1 MGMPTHAFAGGTA
14 PPYGG
19 FSMIVRLGIRA
30 QGLLDKLVVLDFVPA
45 LLLRIYL
52 IPVFWMAG
60 SQKAAHFSDTVEWFG
75 NAEWGL
81 GLPLPA
87 LMAFLATAAELAGA
101 LSLALGLALRWMC
114 IPMMFTM
121 LVAAFTVHW
130 QNGWLAIAEGSGI
143 FSNMRAMEA
152 QKRLDEARE
161 ILMQHGDWEHLTEYG
176 NFVILNNGVEFA
188 VTYFIMLLALAFLG
202 AGRYVSL
209 DYWLRKRF
217 MPRAAS
223 APVPAA

>member
-1 MGMPTHAFAGGTA
+1 MPASAGMTESH
-14 PPYGG
+14 
-19 FSMIVRLGIRA
+19 MIVQLAVRA
-30 QGLLDKLVVLDFVPA
+30 QGLLDRLAGLDFIPS
-45 LLLRIYL
+45 LLLRVYL
-52 IPVFWMAG
+52 APVFWMAG
-60 SQKAAHFSDTVEWFG
+60 TQKVAHFADTVEWFG

-81 GLPLPA
+81 GLPFPA
-87 LMAFLATAAELAGA
+87 AMAFLATAAELGGA
-101 LSLALGLALRWMC
+101 VCLVLGLALRWMC
-114 IPMMFTM
+114 IPMMATM

-152 QKRLDEARE
+152 QKRLEEAKE
-161 ILMQHGDWEHLTEYG
+161 ILMQHGDWDYLTEFG
-176 NFVILNNGVEFA
+176 NFVILNNGIEFA

-217 MPRAAS
+217 MPR
-223 APVPAA
+223 PAAAV

>member
-1 MGMPTHAFAGGTA
+1 MPT
-14 PPYGG
+14 YGG
-19 FSMIVRLGIRA
+19 NMVIRLGVQA
-30 QGLLDKLVVLDFVPA
+30 QRLLDRLVVLDFIPS

-60 SQKAAHFSDTVEWFG
+60 TQKAMHFADTVEWFG

-81 GLPLPA
+81 GLPFPA
-87 LMAFLATAAELAGA
+87 VMAFLATAAELAGA
-101 LSLALGLALRWMC
+101 VSLALGLALRWMC

-121 LVAAFTVHW
+121 LVATFTVHW
-130 QNGWLAIAEGSGI
+130 SNGWLAIAEGMGA
-143 FSNMRAMEA
+143 FSNMRTMEA
-152 QKRLDEARE
+152 QKRLEEAKE
-161 ILMQHGDWEHLTEYG
+161 ILMQHGNWDYLTEYG

-217 MPRAAS
+217 MARAA
-223 APVPAA
+223 VMPA

>member
-1 MGMPTHAFAGGTA
+1 
-14 PPYGG
+14 
-19 FSMIVRLGIRA
+19 MIVRLTVKA
-30 QGLLDKLVVLDFVPA
+30 QGLLDRLVVVDFIPS

-52 IPVFWMAG
+52 TPIFWMAG
-60 SQKAAHFSDTVEWFG
+60 TQKASHFTDTVEWFG

-81 GLPLPA
+81 GLPFPA
-87 LMAFLATAAELAGA
+87 VMAFLATAAELAGA
-101 LSLALGLALRWMC
+101 VCLVLGFALRWMC
-114 IPMMFTM
+114 IPMMLTM
-121 LVAAFTVHW
+121 LVATFTVHW

-152 QKRLDEARE
+152 QQRLEEARE
-161 ILMQHGDWEHLTEYG
+161 ILMQHGDWDHLTEFG

-209 DYWLRKRF
+209 DYWIRKRF
-217 MPRAAS
+217 MPRPS
-223 APVPAA
+223 VIPA

>member
-1 MGMPTHAFAGGTA
+1 
-14 PPYGG
+14 
-19 FSMIVRLGIRA
+19 MIVRLGVRA
-30 QGLLDKLVVLDFVPA
+30 QRLLDQLGALDFVPS

-81 GLPLPA
+81 GLPFPA
-87 LMAFLATAAELAGA
+87 VMAFLATAAELAGA
-101 LSLALGLALRWMC
+101 VSLALGLALRWMC
-114 IPMMFTM
+114 IPMMCTM

-152 QKRLDEARE
+152 QKRLEEAKE
-161 ILMQHGDWEHLTEYG
+161 ILMQHGNWDYLTEYG

-209 DYWLRKRF
+209 DYWIRRRF
-217 MPRAAS
+217 MAR
-223 APVPAA
+223 PAAALAAAPGAAG

>member
-1 MGMPTHAFAGGTA
+1 
-14 PPYGG
+14 
-19 FSMIVRLGIRA
+19 MIVQLAMRA
-30 QGLLDKLVVLDFVPA
+30 QGLLDRLVVLDFIPS

-52 IPVFWMAG
+52 TPIFWMAG
-60 SQKAAHFSDTVEWFG
+60 TQKVAHFADTVEWFG

-81 GLPLPA
+81 GLPFPA
-87 LMAFLATAAELAGA
+87 AMALLATAAELGGA
-101 LSLALGLALRWMC
+101 VALVLGLALRWMC
-114 IPMMFTM
+114 IPMVFTM
-121 LVAAFTVHW
+121 LVATFTVHW

-152 QKRLDEARE
+152 QQRLEEARE
-161 ILMQHGDWEHLTEYG
+161 ILMKHGDWEHLTEFG

-209 DYWLRKRF
+209 DYWIRKRF
-217 MPRAAS
+217 MTRAA
-223 APVPAA
+223 PAA

>member
-1 MGMPTHAFAGGTA
+1 
-14 PPYGG
+14 
-19 FSMIVRLGIRA
+19 MIVRLGIWA
-30 QGLLDKLVVLDFVPA
+30 QSLLDRLVVLDFVPA

-52 IPVFWMAG
+52 APIFWMAG
-60 SQKAAHFSDTVEWFG
+60 TQKAAHFSDTVEWFG

-81 GLPLPA
+81 GLPFPA
-87 LMAFLATAAELAGA
+87 LMAFLATAAELGGA
-101 LSLALGLALRWMC
+101 VSLILGLALRWMC

-121 LVAAFTVHW
+121 LVATFTVHW

-152 QKRLDEARE
+152 QQRLDEAKE
-161 ILMQHGDWEHLTEYG
+161 ILMQHGDWEHLTEFG

-188 VTYFIMLLALAFLG
+188 VTYTIMLLALAFLG
-202 AGRYVSL
+202 AGRYVSA

-217 MPRAAS
+217 MKKVKKGSDAISQKAS
-223 APVPAA
+223 SP